1 VAAAAM
7 LRTHDDEDVV
17 IFNPLGKP
25 TEIATGRCMKMC
37 CCITSF

>member
-1 VAAAAM
+1 VVAGAAM

-25 TEIATGRCMKMC
+25 TKIATGRKKGV
-37 CCITSF
+37 